1 MAYATRAAS
10 FSTSP
15 APCDTRAAGDRHDQS
30 ASDEEYSRA
39 VDANDGVPI
48 DESLNVV
55 DENTERPV
63 DRMMRSL
70 PGAMTGA
77 AMLGLAKGMGMHHE
91 VEETAEIRE
100 LGEPEPDP
108 DDPIEVKIDLQD
120 PQNSR
125 IVYHV
130 VPKPPDDAS
139 AN

>member
-1 MAYATRAAS
+1 MNTRR
-10 FSTSP
+10 
-15 APCDTRAAGDRHDQS
+15 DD
-30 ASDEEYSRA
+30 
-39 VDANDGVPI
+39 DADGVPI

-55 DENTERPV
+55 DENTERPI

-100 LGEPEPDP
+100 AGEPEPDP

-120 PQNSR
+120 PKASR

-130 VPKPPDDAS
+130 HPKPPDDAS

>member
-1 MAYATRAAS
+1 MNARR
-10 FSTSP
+10 
-15 APCDTRAAGDRHDQS
+15 DD
-30 ASDEEYSRA
+30 
-39 VDANDGVPI
+39 DADGVPI

-100 LGEPEPDP
+100 AGEPEPDP

-125 IVYHV
+125 IVYRV
-130 VPKPPDDAS
+130 APKPPDDSS

>member
-1 MAYATRAAS
+1 M
-10 FSTSP
+10 
-15 APCDTRAAGDRHDQS
+15 
-30 ASDEEYSRA
+30 DES
-39 VDANDGVPI
+39 DGVPI
-48 DESLNVV
+48 DDELNVV

-100 LGEPEPDP
+100 AGEPEPDP

-130 VPKPPDDAS
+130 HPKPPDDPS
-139 AN
+139 ARN

>member
-1 MAYATRAAS
+1 MNAR
-10 FSTSP
+10 
-15 APCDTRAAGDRHDQS
+15 R
-30 ASDEEYSRA
+30 DEDS
-39 VDANDGVPI
+39 DGVPI

-100 LGEPEPDP
+100 AGEPDPDP

-130 VPKPPDDAS
+130 QAQPPDDAS
-139 AN
+139 VN

>member
-1 MAYATRAAS
+1 MNARR
-10 FSTSP
+10 
-15 APCDTRAAGDRHDQS
+15 DD
-30 ASDEEYSRA
+30 
-39 VDANDGVPI
+39 DADGVPI

-108 DDPIEVKIDLQD
+108 DDPIQVSIDIDHPEQ
-120 PQNSR
+120 SR
-125 IVYHV
+125 IVYRV
-130 VPKPPDDAS
+130 ARPDDDPGS
-139 AN
+139 HN

>member
-1 MAYATRAAS
+1 MNARR
-10 FSTSP
+10 
-15 APCDTRAAGDRHDQS
+15 DD
-30 ASDEEYSRA
+30 
-39 VDANDGVPI
+39 DADGVPI

-100 LGEPEPDP
+100 AGEPEPDP
-108 DDPIEVKIDLQD
+108 DDPIEVKIDLEH

-130 VPKPPDDAS
+130 APKPPDDAS